1 MFKEIKE
8 FGQVIKE
15 LISEQI
21 AKLKTF
27 DVYVITDINENDYT
41 VNIKHPTN
49 NTLQYSNVK
58 ISSMCLGNFK
68 GIMCFPSVDDYVLVG
83 FLGDRSPIII
93 GNVFTQHD
101 VIPIIKNYEMLISP
115 KQKGSYIFFD
125 ENDNI
130 KIKSGTATITIKDGV
145 ININDGSNGVARV
158 GDSVEVDVP
167 THGIC
172 TGTITTGSSKVRS
185 G

>member
-93 GNVFTQHD
+93 GNVFRFTLRSPSTSLISFTSSLTA
-101 VIPIIKNYEMLISP
+101 VNPKANNAGIIIILILFNAAPANKNVNPRINAIIKLP
-115 KQKGSYIFFD
+115 TKGIPL
-125 ENDNI
+125 NQI
-130 KIKSGTATITIKDGV
+130 L
-145 ININDGSNGVARV
+145 
-158 GDSVEVDVP
+158 
-167 THGIC
+167 
-172 TGTITTGSSKVRS
+172 
-185 G
+185 